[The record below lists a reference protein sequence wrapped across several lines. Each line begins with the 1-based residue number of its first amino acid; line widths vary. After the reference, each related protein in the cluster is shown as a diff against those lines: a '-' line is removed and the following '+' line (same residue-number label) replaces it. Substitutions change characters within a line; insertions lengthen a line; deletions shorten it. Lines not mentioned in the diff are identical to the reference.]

1 MSKKKRMGVKVTFG
15 TKPVE
20 IRMAIVQLRG
30 LADRL
35 QEMVE
40 KVERTLEP

>member
-1 MSKKKRMGVKVTFG
+1 MSKKKKPLTVTITVG
-15 TKPVE
+15 RKPVE

-40 KVERTLEP
+40 GKVER